1 MPQLSLT
8 DFVDVVSL
16 SGTPK
21 ATKVHQLK
29 IRPSYDPIADFYKR
43 IRESIVETHQGDL
56 GKEHI
61 DEVLV
66 ALTDP
71 KKITAYPFVA
81 GGYKKWWG
89 RKNLVWFNPPS
100 ILYSNYG
107 VDVSVNPELG
117 LKVDGAPHLIKL
129 YFKSKPLEK
138 NKVDIITHLMA
149 TTLSGLCPST
159 SNTITVM
166 SVLDVRRGKLIS
178 PTVPISALMGMLQ
191 AELAYIA
198 TLWPSV

>member
-1 MPQLSLT
+1 
-8 DFVDVVSL
+8 
-16 SGTPK
+16 
-21 ATKVHQLK
+21 
-29 IRPSYDPIADFYKR
+29 
-43 IRESIVETHQGDL
+43 
-56 GKEHI
+56 
-61 DEVLV
+61 
-66 ALTDP
+66 
-71 KKITAYPFVA
+71 
-81 GGYKKWWG
+81 
-89 RKNLVWFNPPS
+89 
-100 ILYSNYG
+100 
-107 VDVSVNPELG
+107 LG